1 MNKSAKNAALLILFC
16 LSLSAFYSGANAQN
30 EKKDTDQEIL
40 FYAFLGNAP
49 ERVPRPLHDFLQSK
63 GYLKEVLSAD
73 DQGDE
78 RFRPFLQWRRW
89 AETRQPFL
97 PSLLFCLFSSL
108 LLWSIFPKTLGAA
121 ETNCRQEFWKSLL
134 SGAVIIT
141 IILTFSRM
149 VFSTYIDWP
158 LGILV
163 VALTQLSL
171 LAGLSVI
178 ISLVGRSIALVSGF
192 SASFS
197 SRKNLSRFVELTLG
211 SLLCAA
217 ILQIPLFGNLPA
229 IGIRLLMLFALLG
242 AGGIFKQL
250 RQNQLN

>member
-1 MNKSAKNAALLILFC
+1 MKKLTTRTVLLILSLFC
-16 LSLSAFYSGANAQN
+16 LSLSTLDTGANAQN
-30 EKKDTDQEIL
+30 QKQDTDQEIL
-40 FYAFLGNAP
+40 FYAFLGKAP
-49 ERVPRPLHDFLQSK
+49 DKVPRPLHDFLQSK
-63 GYLKEVLSAD
+63 GYLKEILAAD
-73 DQGDE
+73 DQADE

-89 AETRQPFL
+89 AETKQPFL

-121 ETNCRQEFWKSLL
+121 EANCRQEFWKSLF
-134 SGAVIIT
+134 SGAVITT

-149 VFSTYIDWP
+149 LFSTYIDWP

-163 VALTQLSL
+163 VGLTQLSL
-171 LAGLSVI
+171 IAGLSVI
-178 ISLVGRSIALVSGF
+178 ISLVGRSIAALC
-192 SASFS
+192 SFS
-197 SRKNLSRFVELTLG
+197 SRKKLSRFVELTLG

-217 ILQIPLFGNLPA
+217 LLQIPILGNLPA

-242 AGGIFKQL
+242 AGGIFKHM